1 MIDAQ
6 TLVTTGAG
14 TSSVTLF
21 SPWFPRGG
29 DYATFTAEVAAIAG
43 TGAKLTVRA
52 FHKNADETGD
62 GTDVDTTTKIELT
75 AASTPPR
82 QSATWPVQESSTQKG
97 FEQLVRYQF
106 KLEATSGTAYATF
119 RMLSPIWFDNV
130 KAW

>member
-14 TSSVTLF
+14 ASSVILF
-21 SPWFPRGG
+21 SPWFQRGG
-29 DYATFTAEVAAIAG
+29 DYATFTAEAVALAG

-52 FHKNADETGD
+52 FHKNAEDTGD
-62 GTDVDTTTKIELT
+62 GVDVNSATTIELT
-75 AASTPPR
+75 TATRTP
-82 QSATWPVQESSTQKG
+82 ATWPVQDTSTVKG
-97 FEQLVRYQF
+97 FKQLVRYQF